1 MSVKYRIPIT
11 AITVFGTSGLLAIT
25 VATVLYL
32 GFSQAAESTRK
43 QLAGKAS
50 TLIDSMELSIET
62 HLAPIRNQARWVAN
76 DIKDLSNPASL
87 DEYIFGSLAATPQVA
102 GVAIITPDGNSR
114 RWQRDNRVVIDEDWS
129 HSPWIQEYL
138 KRVESAQSTTWRE
151 PIFSDTVNSSTLLH
165 DVPLHDAN
173 GKFIGVFA
181 QIITLQEL
189 STYLST
195 KYAETGITP
204 FVLYN
209 RNFVLAHPAINIGN
223 EEQPLTKLE
232 ETSDLVLQR
241 IWSPDEPDPFIA
253 SELVNTNASGI
264 YWGDNFYLFLH
275 RDLEHFG
282 PAPWTI
288 GAYLNVSL
296 LSTDW
301 RDRILRG
308 LLAGIA
314 VLVIAVLASIIVGRK
329 VSTPIKEMV
338 RAANAVDA
346 GKLDAVDHLNDSHI
360 REIDDAHRAFNNMV
374 NGLREREII
383 RDTLGRFVPEKV
395 ASSLLA
401 GGGSIPVQQTEATVL
416 FCDIEG
422 FTQLTESL
430 GPVKIVDVLNAFF
443 SAMVD
448 ILEQH
453 GGVVTQ
459 FQGDAILATF
469 NVPVTDARHARNAI
483 QAAQQMLS
491 CVASDNFDGETLN
504 IRIGI
509 NTGSVVAGAIGAK
522 GRLNYTVHGNAV
534 NLAARLEALNKEY
547 GSRLLISESSVA
559 QAKGFEF
566 SRIGEVTVRGQ
577 TNPVNLFTL
586 TPVPIKPQT

>member
-1 MSVKYRIPIT
+1 MSAKYRIPIT
-11 AITVFGTSGLLAIT
+11 AITVFGTSSLLAIT

-32 GFSQAAESTRK
+32 GFSQAAESTLK

-50 TLIDSMELSIET
+50 TLIDSMELSIDA
-62 HLAPIRNQARWVAN
+62 HLAPIRDQARWVA
-76 DIKDLSNPASL
+76 DDVKDLSNPASL

-114 RWQRDNRVVIDEDWS
+114 RWHRDNRVVIDEDWS

-138 KRVESAQSTTWRE
+138 KQVKSAQSPTWRE

-165 DVPLHDAN
+165 DIPLHDVN
-173 GKFIGVFA
+173 GEFIGVFA
-181 QIITLQEL
+181 QIVTLQEL
-189 STYLST
+189 STYLSR

-209 RNFVLAHPAINIGN
+209 REFVLAHPAINVGS
-223 EEQPLTKLE
+223 EQQPLSKLGE
-232 ETSDLVLQR
+232 ISDLVLQR
-241 IWSPDEPDPFIA
+241 IWSPDETDPFIA
-253 SELVNTNASGI
+253 SELVNTSASGI
-264 YWGDNFYLFLH
+264 FWGDNFYLYLH
-275 RDLEHFG
+275 RDIDHYG
-282 PAPWTI
+282 PAPWTV
-288 GAYLNVSL
+288 GAYVNTSL
-296 LSTDW
+296 RSTDW
-301 RDRILRG
+301 RDRIVRAM
-308 LLAGIA
+308 LAGIA
-314 VLVIAVLASIIVGRK
+314 VLVFAVLASIIVGRK
-329 VSTPIKEMV
+329 VSTPIKELV
-338 RAANAVDA
+338 KAANTVDA
-346 GKLDAVDHLNDSHI
+346 GKLDEVEHLNDSQI
-360 REIDDAHRAFNNMV
+360 REIDDAGRAFNNMV
-374 NGLREREII
+374 KGLREREVI

-401 GGGSIPVQQTEATVL
+401 GGGSIPVQQTEATIL

-422 FTQLTESL
+422 FTNLTETL
-430 GPVKIVDVLNAFF
+430 GPVKIVDVLNSFF

-483 QAAQQMLS
+483 QAALEMLNF
-491 CVASDNFDGETLN
+491 VANNDFEGETLN

-509 NTGSVVAGAIGAK
+509 NTGNVVAGAIGAK
-522 GRLNYTVHGNAV
+522 GRLNYTVHGDAV

-547 GSRLLISESSVA
+547 GSRLLIAESTAS
-559 QAKGFEF
+559 QAPDFDLT
-566 SRIGEVTVRGQ
+566 RIGEVTVRGQ
-577 TNPVNLFTL
+577 SKATNLFTL
-586 TPVPIKPQT
+586 ASNDTKSQA

>member
-1 MSVKYRIPIT
+1 MSAKYRIPIT
-11 AITVFGTSGLLAIT
+11 AITVFGTSSLLAIT

-32 GFSQAAESTRK
+32 GFSQAAESTLK

-50 TLIDSMELSIET
+50 TLIDSMELSIDA
-62 HLAPIRNQARWVAN
+62 HLAPIRDQARWVA
-76 DIKDLSNPASL
+76 DDVKDLSNPASL

-114 RWQRDNRVVIDEDWS
+114 RWHRDNRVVIDEDWS

-138 KRVESAQSTTWRE
+138 KQVKSAQSPTWRE

-165 DVPLHDAN
+165 DIPLHDVN
-173 GKFIGVFA
+173 GEFIGVFA
-181 QIITLQEL
+181 QIVTLQEL
-189 STYLST
+189 STYLSR

-209 RNFVLAHPAINIGN
+209 REFVLAHPAINVGS
-223 EEQPLTKLE
+223 EQQPLSKLGE
-232 ETSDLVLQR
+232 ISDLVLQR
-241 IWSPDEPDPFIA
+241 IWSPDETDPFIA
-253 SELVNTNASGI
+253 SKLVNTSASGI
-264 YWGDNFYLFLH
+264 FWGDNFYLYLH
-275 RDLEHFG
+275 RDIDHYG
-282 PAPWTI
+282 PAPWTV
-288 GAYLNVSL
+288 GAYVNTSL
-296 LSTDW
+296 RSTDW
-301 RDRILRG
+301 RDRIVRAM
-308 LLAGIA
+308 LAGIA
-314 VLVIAVLASIIVGRK
+314 VLVFAVLASIIVGRK
-329 VSTPIKEMV
+329 VSTPIKELV
-338 RAANAVDA
+338 KAANTVDA
-346 GKLDAVDHLNDSHI
+346 GKLDEVEHLNDSQI
-360 REIDDAHRAFNNMV
+360 REIDDAGRAFNNMV
-374 NGLREREII
+374 KGLREREVI

-401 GGGSIPVQQTEATVL
+401 GGGSIPVQQTEATIL

-422 FTQLTESL
+422 FTNLTETL
-430 GPVKIVDVLNAFF
+430 GPVKIVDVLNSFF

-483 QAAQQMLS
+483 QAALEMLN
-491 CVASDNFDGETLN
+491 CVANNDFEGETLN

-509 NTGSVVAGAIGAK
+509 NTGNVVAGAIGAK
-522 GRLNYTVHGNAV
+522 GRLNYTVHGDAV

-547 GSRLLISESSVA
+547 GSRLLIAESTAS
-559 QAKGFEF
+559 QAPDFDLT
-566 SRIGEVTVRGQ
+566 RIGEVTVRGQ
-577 TNPVNLFTL
+577 SKATNLFTL
-586 TPVPIKPQT
+586 ASNDTKSQA